1 MGHKRIMSMGQPNPS
16 CLVLTRNDRS
26 ILPPLILCSRL
37 LIMVYTER
45 INRELLE
52 FDSISTT
59 SGDANNNTELVS
71 FSLRSVLAAT
81 GSFSVKNKLGE
92 GGFGPVYKV

>member
-1 MGHKRIMSMGQPNPS
+1 
-16 CLVLTRNDRS
+16 
-26 ILPPLILCSRL
+26 
-37 LIMVYTER
+37 MVYAER
-45 INRELLE
+45 IKQELLG

-59 SGDANNNTELVS
+59 SGDAHNSAELVS

-81 GSFSVKNKLGE
+81 GSFSVNNKLGE